1 MLVIRASRAGAN
13 AFEDA
18 RGGLATQALLACL
31 EAQLGEQKDLAAARL
46 LIAAVIKAFQE
57 RADE

>member
-1 MLVIRASRAGAN
+1 MSTEELNPASAAEPP
-13 AFEDA
+13 ADP
-18 RGGLATQALLACL
+18 QALLACL